1 MATAEKTPEEQL
13 KVFIST
19 KASKCD
25 ECGEDLGH
33 KTFIFLEEGKG
44 ALCMECAGMNHLV
57 FLPSGDAAMTRRSK
71 KYSRLSAV
79 VLKWSRARRR
89 YERKGLLVEE
99 KAVEKA
105 KNECA
110 ADADKRKARQA
121 KAALKSAEL
130 DKKYIAEF
138 SLRIRELFPG
148 MPKGMESGIAKHA
161 CRKYSGRV
169 GRCAS
174 AKQLDKDAITLAV
187 IAHIR
192 HVETDYDE
200 LLLKGNSKLDARKS
214 VKKRVGKILRTWQD

>member
-1 MATAEKTPEEQL
+1 MVTSKNTPEDQL

-19 KASKCD
+19 KNSKCD
-25 ECGEDLGH
+25 ECGEELGR
-33 KTFIFLEEGKG
+33 KAFIFLEEGKG
-44 ALCMECAGMNHLV
+44 ALCMKCADMNHLV

-99 KAVEKA
+99 EAVSKAE
-105 KNECA
+105 NECA
-110 ADADKRKARQA
+110 ADADKRKVRQE
-121 KAALKSAEL
+121 KAALRSAEL

-138 SLRIRELFPG
+138 SLRIRELFPS
-148 MPKGMESGIAKHA
+148 MPKGRESGIAKHA

-174 AKQLDKDAITLAV
+174 AKQLDEDAVSLAV

-192 HVETDYDE
+192 HAETDYDE
-200 LLLKGNSKLDARKS
+200 LLLKGYNKLDARKR
-214 VKKRVGKILRTWQD
+214 VKKRVNRVLKRWRA